1 MNAYDEDAAVEQEGY
16 DAPSYAE
23 DITDEGTQ
31 HEEGYDE
38 GSYDEEGYD
47 EEGYD
52 EGLSP
57 RYADEPAATA
67 NPDVLDDLPLA
78 LTLRCGQL
86 TLTLGRL
93 RELASGSVLE
103 INGVAPGQATLCYGE
118 RIVAEGELVD
128 VDGRLGL
135 QITRMASQP

>member
-1 MNAYDEDAAVEQEGY
+1 MNAYDEDAAVQEAAVQEDEY

-23 DITDEGTQ
+23 DEGTQ
-31 HEEGYDE
+31 NEEGYDE
-38 GSYDEEGYD
+38 GSYH

-57 RYADEPAATA
+57 EYADEPAVAA
-67 NPDVLDDLPLA
+67 EPDPLADLPLA

-86 TLTLGRL
+86 TLTLGQL
-93 RELASGSVLE
+93 RELGSGSVLE

-118 RIVAEGELVD
+118 RVVAEGELVD

-135 QITRMASQP
+135 QITRLASQP

>member
-1 MNAYDEDAAVEQEGY
+1 MNAYDEDAAVQENEY
-16 DAPSYAE
+16 DAPSYAG
-23 DITDEGTQ
+23 DEGTQ
-31 HEEGYDE
+31 NEEGYDE
-38 GSYDEEGYD
+38 GSYH

-57 RYADEPAATA
+57 KYADEPAVAA
-67 NPDVLDDLPLA
+67 DPDLLADLPLA

-86 TLTLGRL
+86 TLTLGQL
-93 RELASGSVLE
+93 RELGSGSVLE

-118 RIVAEGELVD
+118 RVVAEGELVD

-135 QITRMASQP
+135 QITRLASQP

>member
-1 MNAYDEDAAVEQEGY
+1 MNAYDEDAAVQEDGD

-23 DITDEGTQ
+23 DMTDEGTQ
-31 HEEGYDE
+31 
-38 GSYDEEGYD
+38 DEEGYD
-47 EEGYD
+47 EESYDEESYD

-57 RYADEPAATA
+57 QYADEPAAPA
-67 NPDVLDDLPLA
+67 DPDVLDDLPLA

-86 TLTLGRL
+86 TLTLGQL
-93 RELASGSVLE
+93 RELGSGSVLE

-118 RIVAEGELVD
+118 RVVAEGELVD

-135 QITRMASQP
+135 QITRLASQP